1 MPDMLSALFTM
12 NTPAFPAMPG
22 GIPFASDIERMLW
35 EAGYPT
41 HYDTVEEAEAVVA
54 ELRKLPEWSGFSF
67 TVEA

>member
-1 MPDMLSALFTM
+1 M
-12 NTPAFPAMPG
+12 NTPAFPAFAG
-22 GIPFASDIERMLW
+22 GDPFASEIERMLW

-54 ELRKLPEWSGFSF
+54 ELQKLPEWSGFSF

>member
-1 MPDMLSALFTM
+1 MTELPMK
-12 NTPAFPAMPG
+12 TPAFPAMPG
-22 GIPFASDIERMLW
+22 GSPFASDIERMLW